1 MRHGLVIGLLA
12 GFILGSFFG
21 MMIGEPRAGQADYAA
36 VYRSGAYDC
45 AQSHSACE
53 DFRAAV
59 ARGWEAELPATTPI
73 RCEPHPQ
80 CFSRRSECIL
90 GFNC

>member
-12 GFILGSFFG
+12 GFILGAFFG
-21 MMIGEPRAGQADYAA
+21 MMVGEPRAGQADYAA
-36 VYRSGAYDC
+36 VYSTGAYDC
-45 AQSHSACE
+45 AQSRGDCE
-53 DFRAAV
+53 AFRSAV
-59 ARGWEAELPATTPI
+59 ARGWESELPADTQI

-80 CFSRRSECIL
+80 CFNSRSECIA